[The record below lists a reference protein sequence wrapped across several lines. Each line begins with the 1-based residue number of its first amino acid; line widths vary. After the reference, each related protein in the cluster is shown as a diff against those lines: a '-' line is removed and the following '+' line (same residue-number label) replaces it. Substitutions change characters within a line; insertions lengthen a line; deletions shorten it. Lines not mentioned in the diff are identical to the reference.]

1 MNLANAR
8 TLLQQFDFTRL
19 FVAELGWSNPSSAKS
34 VPMVVKGIAFNRRE
48 VAQLSGVV
56 VIEIV
61 SDDGAIPDAAGRTAI
76 HKELAKLYHEN
87 VLIFVD
93 AKRSQ
98 SLWYWA
104 KRQDRRLIPRTH
116 IYVHGQSGDLLLSK
130 LGAMAVDFADF
141 DDSGHVP
148 LLEVTAR
155 LKQALDIE
163 QVTKKFYNDF
173 KEQHVAFIELIEGID
188 DERDR
193 RWYASVLLNR
203 LMFIYFLQK
212 KFFLDGG
219 DEFYLQSK
227 LAQCKKGGADR
238 YYAHFLKPLFFEG
251 FAKPEDKRTAEVN
264 ALLGKI
270 KYLNG
275 GLFLPHPVELRWPK
289 IAVPDKAFENLL
301 GLFGNY
307 SWNLND
313 TPGGQDNE
321 INPDVLGYIF
331 EKYINQKAFGAYYT
345 RPEITEYLCE
355 RTIHRLILD
364 GVNGSGTG
372 VPPVSSANHGHD
384 AHATALNPLAPL
396 SIRQGA
402 YLPHWT
408 QQGATYAVN
417 FRLSDSLPAE
427 VLKQWLAE
435 REDIEKTA
443 RQMGH
448 ELSDADLDR
457 LEQLHSEKVEKWLDA
472 GHGACWL
479 KDQRIA
485 RLVAD
490 ALSHFD
496 GQRYVLVAWCVMPN
510 HVHVVFRPQAGHEL
524 PDILHSWKSFTSK
537 EANKILKRSGE
548 FWQAEYYDHLIR
560 NENDFRKQV
569 QYVLE
574 NPVKANLEGWKW
586 VGCCGTGGGTGVS
599 PVEDH
604 GRDGHATKRHGRDAR
619 ATFDSVGDLLLALDA
634 PLCKKLLHE
643 VLPSMRLLDPA
654 CGSAAFLVSAM
665 KTLINVY
672 AAVIGKID
680 FLSDRDLQA
689 WLKKTQKEHKSVSY
703 FIKRSIITNNLFGV
717 DIMEEAT
724 EIAKLRLFLAL
735 VASAQNADDL
745 EPLPNIEFNIMA
757 GNSLVGLM
765 HVDDAEF
772 EKRHPADFFR
782 KSYREV
788 LEEKNEL
795 IEVYRRATTYGHD
808 LQELRDNIQAR
819 KQAAVPALND
829 ILLGEFV
836 HLGIK
841 YEEATLSGTG
851 VSPVKDTAKMAVPRV
866 KKRALTLADIAALK
880 PFHWGYEFDQI
891 LGCGT
896 GVPPVEEH
904 GRDGHATRKRGGFD
918 AIITNPPWEIFKPNA
933 KEFFEEY
940 SDLVTKKK
948 MSVKDFEKEQ
958 TKLLK
963 DEDTRAA
970 WLKYQS
976 EYPHVSAFYRSAPQY
991 KNQISIVD
999 GKKAGSDTNL
1009 YKLFTE
1015 QCFNLLRPGGYCG
1028 IVIPSGIYTDLG
1040 TKQLREMLFDHS
1052 RITGIFC
1059 IENRKEVFEGVHRSF
1074 KFVVLTFEKVD
1085 EASRLVARE
1094 MVDEASRLVQKTTK
1108 RDASSTMGTSRD
1120 GSSTFATTS
1129 FPAAFMRHDVAELE
1143 RFPQEGSIEISVP
1156 LVRRLAPDS
1165 LSVMEFKS
1173 QMDVRIAEK
1182 MLKFPLLGER
1192 IEGAW
1197 NVAFTAEFHMTN
1209 DSRLFKTEPG
1219 KGRLPLYEGKMI
1231 WHFDHRFAENKWW
1244 VSETE
1249 GRAALKPRENGRY
1262 DYEYYRIGF
1271 RDVAASTNER
1281 TLIATVIPPRV
1292 FAGNTLPTLIEP
1304 TEPTAMAAIVALFD
1318 SLLADWFMRQRV
1330 TNHCNFF
1337 YMKQLPVPRLTE
1349 KDEAFRPIV
1358 ERAARLICTTP
1369 EFDDLA
1375 KEIVDEPSRLVG
1387 TRRDAASTVRT
1398 SRDGS
1403 STFGATDSA
1412 ERAKLRAELDGLVAH
1427 LYGLT
1432 EDEFAYIL
1440 TTFPLVPDAVKIA
1453 AHNAFRNVEKGLVQ

>member
-19 FVAELGWSNPSSAKS
+19 FVEELGWSNPSSGKS
-34 VPMVVKGIAFNRRE
+34 VPMSIKGIAFNRRE

-56 VIEIV
+56 VIEVV

-76 HKELAKLYHEN
+76 HKELAKLHHEN

-130 LGAMAVDFADF
+130 IGAMAVDFADF

-163 QVTKKFYNDF
+163 RVTKKFYGEF
-173 KEQHVAFIELIEGID
+173 QKQHVAFIELIEGID

-219 DEFYLQSK
+219 DESYLQNK
-227 LAQCKKGGADR
+227 LAQSRKGGADR

-251 FAKPEDKRTAEVN
+251 FAKLEDKRTAEVN

-275 GLFLPHPVELRWPK
+275 GLFLPHPIELRWPK
-289 IAVPDKAFENLL
+289 IAVPDMAFENLL
-301 GLFGNY
+301 NLFGNY

-364 GVNGSGTG
+364 GVAEGEGK
-372 VPPVSSANHGHD
+372 SA
-384 AHATALNPLAPL
+384 
-396 SIRQGA
+396 R
-402 YLPHWT
+402 
-408 QQGATYAVN
+408 
-417 FRLSDSLPAE
+417 
-427 VLKQWLAE
+427 
-435 REDIEKTA
+435 
-443 RQMGH
+443 
-448 ELSDADLDR
+448 
-457 LEQLHSEKVEKWLDA
+457 
-472 GHGACWL
+472 
-479 KDQRIA
+479 
-485 RLVAD
+485 
-490 ALSHFD
+490 
-496 GQRYVLVAWCVMPN
+496 
-510 HVHVVFRPQAGHEL
+510 
-524 PDILHSWKSFTSK
+524 
-537 EANKILKRSGE
+537 
-548 FWQAEYYDHLIR
+548 
-560 NENDFRKQV
+560 
-569 QYVLE
+569 
-574 NPVKANLEGWKW
+574 
-586 VGCCGTGGGTGVS
+586 
-599 PVEDH
+599 
-604 GRDGHATKRHGRDAR
+604 
-619 ATFDSVGDLLLALDA
+619 TFDSVGDLLLALDA

-643 VLPSMRLLDPA
+643 VLPNLRLLDPA

-672 AAVIGKID
+672 AAVIGKIE
-680 FLSDRDLQA
+680 FLSDRSLQD

-782 KSYREV
+782 KSYRQV

-808 LQELRDNIQAR
+808 LQELRDKIQAR

-841 YEEATLSGTG
+841 YEEATWDEKKKQEGK
-851 VSPVKDTAKMAVPRV
+851 P
-866 KKRALTLADIAALK
+866 KKRALKDSDIAALK
-880 PFHWGYEFDQI
+880 PFHWGYEFDRI
-891 LGCGT
+891 LG
-896 GVPPVEEH
+896 
-904 GRDGHATRKRGGFD
+904 KGGFD

-940 SDLVTKKK
+940 SDLVSKKK
-948 MSVKDFEKEQ
+948 MSIKDFEKEQ
-958 TKLLK
+958 TRLLK

-970 WLKYQS
+970 WLEYQS

-991 KNQISIVD
+991 KNQISIVH

-1009 YKLFTE
+1009 YKLFVE
-1015 QCFNLLRPGGYCG
+1015 QCFNLLRPACPEQGRRGGYCG

-1040 TKQLREMLFDHS
+1040 TKQLREMLFDQS
-1052 RITGIFC
+1052 RITGLFC
-1059 IENRKEVFEGVHRSF
+1059 IENRKFVFEGVDCRF
-1074 KFVVLTFEKVD
+1074 KFVVLSYEKGG
-1085 EASRLVARE
+1085 
-1094 MVDEASRLVQKTTK
+1094 TTE
-1108 RDASSTMGTSRD
+1108 R
-1120 GSSTFATTS
+1120 
-1129 FPAAFMRHDVAELE
+1129 FPAAFMRHDMAELE
-1143 RFPQEGSIEISVP
+1143 RFPQDGSIEISVP

-1165 LSVMEFKS
+1165 LSVMEFKNP
-1173 QMDVRIAEK
+1173 MDVRIAEK

-1197 NVAFTAEFHMTN
+1197 NVAFTREFDMTN
-1209 DSRLFKTEPG
+1209 DSHLFKTEPG

-1231 WHFDHRFAENKWW
+1231 WHFDHRFADPRYW
-1244 VSETE
+1244 VNERE
-1249 GRAALKPRENGRY
+1249 GKTAVLGRRDDGGQML
-1262 DYEYYRIGF
+1262 DYQAYRLGF
-1271 RDVAASTNER
+1271 RDIASNTNER
-1281 TLIATVIPPRV
+1281 TLVSSMIPPTFHGNKIPTVRV
-1292 FAGNTLPTLIEP
+1292 FDDDGSRMIDGTTQ
-1304 TEPTAMAAIVALFD
+1304 LFLCGTWNSYVLD
-1318 SLLADWFMRQRV
+1318 YMIRMRV
-1330 TNHCNFF
+1330 TTTLNFF
-1337 YMKQLPVPRLTE
+1337 YLYQLPVPRLTE
-1349 KDEAFRPIV
+1349 KDTAFRPIV

-1375 KEIVDEPSRLVG
+1375 KEIFGGRATAKTIGVTE
-1387 TRRDAASTVRT
+1387 
-1398 SRDGS
+1398 S
-1403 STFGATDSA
+1403 S
-1412 ERAKLRAELDGLVAH
+1412 ERGKLRAELDGLVAH

-1432 EDEFAYIL
+1432 EEEFAYIL
-1440 TTFPLVPDAVKIA
+1440 TTFPLVHDPVKIA
-1453 AHNAFRNVEKGLVQ
+1453 AHNAFRNVEKGLIK

>member
-1 MNLANAR
+1 MNLQNAR
-8 TLLQQFDFTRL
+8 NLLQQFDFTRL
-19 FVAELGWSNPSSAKS
+19 FVEELGWSNPSSGKS
-34 VPMVVKGIAFNRRE
+34 VPMAVKGIAFTRRE

-56 VIEIV
+56 VIELV
-61 SDDGAIPDAAGRTAI
+61 SDDGTIPNAEGRTAI
-76 HKELAKLYHEN
+76 HKEIARLHHEN

-93 AKRSQ
+93 GKGNAKRSQ

-104 KRQDRRLIPRTH
+104 KRQDRKIIPRTH
-116 IYVHGQSGDLLLSK
+116 IYVNGQSGDLLLSK

-163 QVTKKFYNDF
+163 RVTKKFYGEF
-173 KEQHVAFIELIEGID
+173 QEQHVAFIELIEGIG

-212 KFFLDGG
+212 KFFLDNG
-219 DEFYLQSK
+219 DEFYLQNK
-227 LAQCKKGGADR
+227 LR
-238 YYAHFLKPLFFEG
+238 TYSSFILHPSSFYESFLKALFFEG

-275 GLFLPHPVELRWPK
+275 GLFLPHPIELRWPK

-301 GLFGNY
+301 VLFGNY

-364 GVNGSGTG
+364 GVNGAAESG
-372 VPPVSSANHGHD
+372 A
-384 AHATALNPLAPL
+384 
-396 SIRQGA
+396 
-402 YLPHWT
+402 
-408 QQGATYAVN
+408 
-417 FRLSDSLPAE
+417 
-427 VLKQWLAE
+427 
-435 REDIEKTA
+435 
-443 RQMGH
+443 
-448 ELSDADLDR
+448 
-457 LEQLHSEKVEKWLDA
+457 
-472 GHGACWL
+472 
-479 KDQRIA
+479 
-485 RLVAD
+485 
-490 ALSHFD
+490 
-496 GQRYVLVAWCVMPN
+496 
-510 HVHVVFRPQAGHEL
+510 
-524 PDILHSWKSFTSK
+524 
-537 EANKILKRSGE
+537 
-548 FWQAEYYDHLIR
+548 
-560 NENDFRKQV
+560 
-569 QYVLE
+569 
-574 NPVKANLEGWKW
+574 
-586 VGCCGTGGGTGVS
+586 GVS
-599 PVEDH
+599 PADSAAETAAPH
-604 GRDGHATKRHGRDAR
+604 EKKAGRRPAPR
-619 ATFDSVGDLLLALDA
+619 FDSVGDLLLALDA

-643 VLPSMRLLDPA
+643 VLPNMRLLDPA

-680 FLSDRDLQA
+680 FLSDRSLQD

-735 VASAQNADDL
+735 VASANTADDL

-757 GNSLVGLM
+757 GNSLIGLM
-765 HVDDAEF
+765 HVDDKEF

-795 IEVYRRATTYGHD
+795 IEVYRRATTYGQD

-829 ILLGEFV
+829 ILLAEFV

-841 YEEATLSGTG
+841 YEEAMVDEHSRR
-851 VSPVKDTAKMAVPRV
+851 AVPARSTHNEAGRLV
-866 KKRALTLADIAALK
+866 YRKRSLSLADIAALK
-880 PFHWGYEFDQI
+880 PFHWGYEFDRI
-891 LGCGT
+891 LAG
-896 GVPPVEEH
+896 
-904 GRDGHATRKRGGFD
+904 GGFD

-948 MSVKDFEKEQ
+948 MSIKDFEKEQ

-991 KNQISIVD
+991 KNQISIVN

-1040 TKQLREMLFDHS
+1040 TKQLREMLFGES
-1052 RITGIFC
+1052 RITGLFC
-1059 IENRKEVFEGVHRSF
+1059 FENRKFVFEGVDCRF
-1074 KFVVLTFEKVD
+1074 KFLVLSYEKGG
-1085 EASRLVARE
+1085 
-1094 MVDEASRLVQKTTK
+1094 TTEH
-1108 RDASSTMGTSRD
+1108 
-1120 GSSTFATTS
+1120 

-1143 RFPQEGSIEISVP
+1143 RFPQEGAIDISIE
-1156 LVRRLAPDS
+1156 LVRRLSPDS
-1165 LSVMEFKS
+1165 LSVMEFKNP
-1173 QMDVRIAEK
+1173 MDVQIAEK
-1182 MLKFPLLGER
+1182 MLKFPLLGEE
-1192 IEGAW
+1192 IAGKW
-1197 NVAFTAEFHMTN
+1197 TVAFTREFDMTN
-1209 DSRLFKTEPG
+1209 DSGIFKTEPG
-1219 KGRLPLYEGKMI
+1219 KGRVPLYEGKMI
-1231 WHFDHRFAENKWW
+1231 WHFDHLFAEPKWW
-1244 VSETE
+1244 VDERE
-1249 GRAALKPRENGRY
+1249 GRKTVLGKKEDEWQLL
-1262 DYEYYRIGF
+1262 DYQTYRFGF

-1281 TLIATVIPPRV
+1281 TLITSILPKRC
-1292 FAGNTLPTLIEP
+1292 FSGNTLITSSAPKDGTVLVLV
-1304 TEPTAMAAIVALFD
+1304 TALFD
-1318 SLLADWFMRQRV
+1318 SLVVDWMIRQKI
-1330 TNHCNFF
+1330 TNHCNMF
-1337 YMKQLPVPRLTE
+1337 YVYQLPIPRLTE
-1349 KDEAFRPIV
+1349 KDAAFRPIV

-1375 KEIVDEPSRLVG
+1375 KEIFGGRA
-1387 TRRDAASTVRT
+1387 TAKTV
-1398 SRDGS
+1398 
-1403 STFGATDSA
+1403 GATESS

-1440 TTFPLVPDAVKIA
+1440 TTFPLVEESVKQQTL
-1453 AHNAFRNVEKGLVQ
+1453 NTFRDLLRLGKLPETRL